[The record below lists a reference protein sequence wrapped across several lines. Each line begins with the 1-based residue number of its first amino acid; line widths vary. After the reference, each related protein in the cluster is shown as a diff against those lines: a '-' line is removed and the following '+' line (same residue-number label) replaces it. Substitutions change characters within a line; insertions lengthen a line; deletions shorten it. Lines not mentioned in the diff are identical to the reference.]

1 MTINDKL
8 KKQYWKRRLNINSAA
23 PLMPPGNLRYYTP
36 QDCIEGERFW
46 YLTNADLLN
55 EIEPAAHD
63 INSRYM
69 STRPI
74 KQLVTEEYTDKNGN
88 TKTRKKWK
96 ITGYDDIETVR
107 MGLQKRFAISKASH
121 FAADGFW
128 IANESEKRVYYNKL
142 MNWKDVSGLDVAW
155 LENALS
161 TFQTG
166 DGAIYLYQIGNT
178 ITYKVFSYLYGDI
191 LYPQINENGETVI
204 YREYSLQGKRA
215 VDIYAPRYI
224 ETWIEGSNEEK
235 TTSWLQRFRAWID
248 KTSTAISDDGW
259 RRIARRNTQVGNGL
273 NQCVYF
279 RINDIPSGV
288 AQLDIEALERSSSF
302 LAEEVKA
309 SAFPELFIKATK
321 IENLPPIGA
330 HGRVIAAKGNNVD
343 ELKAADA
350 KHLTPPDASNIA
362 TIDFENKM
370 NSILHST
377 CSVFVE
383 PEILKSGSDSSTT
396 VQMMFY
402 PEQQWCQTI
411 FPQFAPGLRQ
421 IVEVLKA
428 LVANV
433 EGDGEYITLKT
444 SCGNN
449 IWLPKNQA
457 EKVDNTVKLVYAGIL
472 SKENARTELDMQYIN
487 DSEIINREA
496 ETKLYREA
504 YIPAKAKA
512 KAEAEA
518 GGSAGSI
525 GDDTNDT
532 VTLYDDFGYPIID
545 TGKPQLDKRYE
556 NRNIA
561 DEA

>member
-8 KKQYWKRRLNINSAA
+8 KKPYWKRRININSAA
-23 PLMPPGNLRYYTP
+23 PLMPPSNPRYYTP
-36 QDCIEGERFW
+36 QECIDGERFW

-63 INSRYM
+63 INSRFM

-96 ITGYDDIETVR
+96 IVGYDDIETVR
-107 MGLQKRFAISKASH
+107 MGLQRRFAISKASH

-128 IANESEKRVYYNKL
+128 IANESDQRDYYNRL
-142 MNWKDVSGLDVAW
+142 MNWKDVAGLDVAW
-155 LENALS
+155 LEIALS
-161 TFQTG
+161 AFQSG
-166 DGAIYLYQIGNT
+166 DAAIYMYQMGST

-191 LYPQINENGETVI
+191 LYPQINENGEVVI
-204 YREYSLQGKRA
+204 YREYSISGRRA
-215 VDIYAPRYI
+215 VDIYAPRSV
-224 ETWIEGSNEEK
+224 ETWVEVGNDEK
-235 TTSWLQRFRAWID
+235 TTSWLQRFKAWID
-248 KTSTAISDDGW
+248 RSSTAYSDDGW
-259 RRIARRNTQVGNGL
+259 QRIARKTTQVGNGL
-273 NQCVYF
+273 SQCIYF

-321 IENLPPIGA
+321 IENLPPIGS

-362 TIDFENKM
+362 TIDFQNKM
-370 NSILHST
+370 NSILHTT

-396 VQMMFY
+396 VQMLFY
-402 PEQQWCQTI
+402 PEQQWCQAM
-411 FPQFAPGLRQ
+411 FPQFAPGLHQ

-433 EGDGEYITLKT
+433 EGDGGYITLKT

-487 DSEIINREA
+487 DSEIINKEA
-496 ETKLYREA
+496 EAKLYREA
-504 YIPAKAKA
+504 YIPTKA

-518 GGSAGSI
+518 AYGVSNTA
-525 GDDTNDT
+525 D
-532 VTLYDDFGYPIID
+532 VTLPNDQQDGDPNIID
-545 TGKPQLDKRYE
+545 TGKPQLDKRLD

-561 DEA
+561 EEI